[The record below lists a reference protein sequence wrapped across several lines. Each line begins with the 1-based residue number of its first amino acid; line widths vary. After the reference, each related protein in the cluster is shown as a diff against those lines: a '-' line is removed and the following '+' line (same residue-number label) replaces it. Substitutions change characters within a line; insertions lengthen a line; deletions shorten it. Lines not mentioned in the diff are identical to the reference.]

1 MDIASPLF
9 LVGMTN
15 PEADEREFQRDRLLA
30 TVAHELRTPLM
41 PIISGALILQRRG
54 IDPELTRATAR
65 IIARQAR
72 LLGRL
77 VDDLLDVSRVK
88 LGAFELQSRRV
99 SMAAI
104 VESCVQ
110 TLTPYI
116 SDRGQRL
123 QVTISRESMELDA
136 DAARLCQALQ
146 NLIVN
151 SAKFSERG
159 AVIRVHAARDQGD
172 AVVVVDDEGVG
183 INAAHLESIFTLY
196 AQVGASSRH
205 DRGGGLGI
213 GLYLARRFVE
223 AHGGTLI
230 AASAGLGKGS
240 SFTIRIP
247 CPGVAPEAARVP
259 QCDPSSRSVSALTT
273 A

>member
-1 MDIASPLF
+1 MNSAPTSILDGNPD
-9 LVGMTN
+9 
-15 PEADEREFQRDRLLA
+15 PEAEVREPDRDRLLA

-41 PIISGALILQRRG
+41 PIISGALVLQRRG
-54 IDPELTRATAR
+54 IDPELAQATAR
-65 IIARQAR
+65 IIERQAR

-77 VDDLLDVSRVK
+77 VDDLLDVSRAK
-88 LGAFELQSRRV
+88 LGTVELQRRRV

-110 TLTPYI
+110 TMAPYI

-123 QVTISRESMELDA
+123 QVTISPDSMELHA
-136 DAARLCQALQ
+136 DATRLCQALQ

-151 SAKFSERG
+151 SAKFSDRG
-159 AVIRVHAARDQGD
+159 AVIRVRAARDQRD
-172 AVVVVDDEGVG
+172 AVVVVDDDGVG
-183 INAAHLESIFTLY
+183 IDPAHLDSIFTLY
-196 AQVGASSRH
+196 TQVGAGPAH
-205 DRGGGLGI
+205 ARGGGLGI

-230 AASAGLGKGS
+230 ATSGGAGTGS
-240 SFTIRIP
+240 RFTIRLP
-247 CPGVAPEAARVP
+247 CPDSVPEAAGAP
-259 QCDPSSRSVSALTT
+259 QRDPSSRSVSALTT

>member
-1 MDIASPLF
+1 MNIASSSL
-9 LVGMTN
+9 LVGN
-15 PEADEREFQRDRLLA
+15 PDSEAEVRDRLLA

-41 PIISGALILQRRG
+41 PIVSGALVLQRRG
-54 IDPELTRATAR
+54 IDPELALATAR
-65 IIARQAR
+65 IIERQAR

-77 VDDLLDVSRVK
+77 VEDLLDISRAK
-88 LGAFELQSRRV
+88 LGAVELQRRRV
-99 SMAAI
+99 SMSAV

-110 TLTPYI
+110 TMAAYI
-116 SDRGQRL
+116 SDRGHRL
-123 QVTISRESMELDA
+123 QVSISPDSMELDA

-151 SAKFSERG
+151 SAKFSGRG
-159 AVIRVHAARDQGD
+159 SVIRVRAARDRGD
-172 AVVVVDDEGVG
+172 VVVVVSDDGVG
-183 INAAHLESIFTLY
+183 IDAAHLESIFTLY
-196 AQVGASSRH
+196 TQVGAGSAH
-205 DRGGGLGI
+205 DRGGLGI

-230 AASAGLGKGS
+230 ATSAGVGAGS

-247 CPGVAPEAARVP
+247 CPGFAPDAEGVP
-259 QCDPSSRSVSALTT
+259 QWGPSSRSVSALTT

>member
-1 MDIASPLF
+1 MTIASPPF
-9 LVGMTN
+9 LVEN
-15 PEADEREFQRDRLLA
+15 ADSEAEVRDRLLA

-41 PIISGALILQRRG
+41 PIISGALVLQRRG
-54 IDPELTRATAR
+54 IEPELAQATAR
-65 IIARQAR
+65 IIERQAR

-77 VDDLLDVSRVK
+77 VDDLLDISRAK
-88 LGAFELQSRRV
+88 LGSVELQRRRV
-99 SMAAI
+99 SMSSI

-110 TLTPYI
+110 TMAGYI

-123 QVTISRESMELDA
+123 QVTISPESMELHA

-159 AVIRVHAARDQGD
+159 AVIRVHAARDQED
-172 AVVVVDDEGVG
+172 VVVVVKDDGVG
-183 INAAHLESIFTLY
+183 IDAAYLESIFTLY
-196 AQVGASSRH
+196 TQVDAGAAK

-230 AASAGLGKGS
+230 ARSAGVGAGS

-247 CPGVAPEAARVP
+247 SPAFASEPEGVAQWDR
-259 QCDPSSRSVSALTT
+259 SSRSVSALTT